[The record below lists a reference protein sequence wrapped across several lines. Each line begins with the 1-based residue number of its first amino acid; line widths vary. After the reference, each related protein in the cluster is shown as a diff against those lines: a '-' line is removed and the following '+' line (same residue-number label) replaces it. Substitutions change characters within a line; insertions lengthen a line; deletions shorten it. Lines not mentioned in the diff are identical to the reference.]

1 MEHFL
6 EGIALLRVYTF
17 KILCEEAK
25 KILNSLQRN
34 EEIAKENFTYE
45 NHLKVSR
52 FCSPELEL

>member
-45 NHLKVSR
+45 NHLKVSI
-52 FCSPELEL
+52 F